1 MDTFDAA
8 SSNFV
13 PLGDSALL
21 IVFGDRI
28 DPAPNRRAIALS
40 KALADLPGVTDR
52 VPAYA
57 SLTLHYDPGVWSH
70 DGLVEAVMP
79 YLADE
84 GGTVLEDRHL
94 RIPVCYGGAHGPDL
108 DEVARHCG
116 LTPDE
121 VIARHSGGEYLVYFL
136 GFTPGFAYLG
146 GLDPDLAMP
155 RRDTPRSSV
164 PAGAVGIAGE
174 QTGIYPQA
182 SPGGWRL
189 IGRTPLRLF
198 DPLREPPC
206 LLAPGDRLRFVPI
219 GADEFEWRMRGKDR

>member
-1 MDTFDAA
+1 MSPPRLA
-8 SSNFV
+8 

-21 IVFGDRI
+21 IVFGDRV
-28 DPAPNRRAIALS
+28 DPALNRRALALA

-57 SLTLHYDPGVWSH
+57 SLALYYDPCVWRH
-70 DGLVEAVMP
+70 EGLVEAVTP

-84 GGTVLEDRHL
+84 GAAAPEDRSL
-94 RIPVCYGGAHGPDL
+94 RIPVCYGGEHGPDL
-108 DEVARHCG
+108 DAVARHCG
-116 LTPDE
+116 LAPDE

-146 GLDPDLAMP
+146 GLDPALATP
-155 RRDTPRSSV
+155 RRGTPRSSV

-206 LLAPGDRLRFVPI
+206 LLAPGDRLRFAPI
-219 GADEFEWRMRGKDR
+219 GPDEFESRMRGKDR

>member
-1 MDTFDAA
+1 MSVGPPRLA
-8 SSNFV
+8 

-28 DPAPNRRAIALS
+28 DPALNRRALALA

-57 SLTLHYDPGVWSH
+57 SLALHYDPCVWSH
-70 DGLVEAVMP
+70 DGLVEAVTP

-84 GGTVLEDRHL
+84 GGAALEDRRL
-94 RIPVCYGGAHGPDL
+94 RIPVCYGGEHGPDL
-108 DEVARHCG
+108 DAVARHCG
-116 LTPDE
+116 LAPDE

-146 GLDPDLAMP
+146 GLDPALATP
-155 RRDTPRSSV
+155 RRGAPRSSV

-206 LLAPGDRLRFVPI
+206 VLAPGDRLRFVPI
-219 GADEFEWRMRGKDR
+219 GPDEFESRMRGKDR

>member
-1 MDTFDAA
+1 MRPALPA
-8 SSNFV
+8 IL

-21 IVFGDRI
+21 VVFGARI
-28 DPAPNRRAIALS
+28 DPALSRRSVALS
-40 KALADLPGVTDR
+40 RALASLPGVTDL

-57 SLTLHYDPGVWSH
+57 SVALHYDPLVWTR
-70 DGLVEAVMP
+70 DGLTEAVTP
-79 YLADE
+79 YLEEVERD
-84 GGTVLEDRHL
+84 GVPFEDRRL
-94 RIPVCYGGAHGPDL
+94 DIPVCYGGSHGPDL
-108 DEVARHCG
+108 DDVARHCG

-146 GLDPDLAMP
+146 GLDPDLATP
-155 RRDTPRSSV
+155 RRGTPRSSV

-174 QTGIYPQA
+174 QTGIYPQT

-219 GADEFEWRMRGKDR
+219 GPDEFESRMRGEAL